1 MSPWS
6 PLHPLHLFLGL
17 IIWSAWLVF
26 LYGGLSVACEFA
38 PPGVEQGAL
47 TWINAAMFGLGALVS
62 GFLLWSARRC
72 WNAAP
77 ASDSDAATGRF
88 VARIAA
94 AVYLISALAAFGLVL
109 PGVILHP
116 CIG

>member
-17 IIWSAWLVF
+17 IIWSAWFVF

-47 TWINAAMFGLGALVS
+47 PQRHTLFPRW
-62 GFLLWSARRC
+62 RH
-72 WNAAP
+72 
-77 ASDSDAATGRF
+77 
-88 VARIAA
+88 
-94 AVYLISALAAFGLVL
+94 LAWCC
-109 PGVILHP
+109 PE
-116 CIG
+116 